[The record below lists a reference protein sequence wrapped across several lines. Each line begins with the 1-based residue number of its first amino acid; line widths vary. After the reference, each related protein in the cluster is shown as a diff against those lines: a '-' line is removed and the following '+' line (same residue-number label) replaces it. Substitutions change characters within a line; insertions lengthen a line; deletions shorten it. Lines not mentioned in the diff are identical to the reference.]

1 MSDSRNPR
9 LPPPLADAAAAAPSS
24 TGTEL
29 LSSLLDSPAFVGHA
43 PSSAAPG
50 ACLTGVC
57 IDERHPSVVGRV
69 RIRWKMA
76 ETVGDAWLPALQS
89 VVVRTGDRVLLSQ
102 PLNEP
107 EPIVVGVIDGFAHR
121 PSAPRNSA
129 AQLVLRDDE
138 VMRVEDA
145 RGRPLLELRAAEGG
159 PVVRL
164 VRNHVAIEVD
174 GKLAF
179 SAAAIRLE
187 ARQGTIEIEAADDV
201 CVKGEVVHLN

>member
-1 MSDSRNPR
+1 MNDSRDPGS
-9 LPPPLADAAAAAPSS
+9 APAPDGGAISPVGS
-24 TGTEL
+24 TASEL
-29 LSSLLDSPAFVGHA
+29 LSNLLESPAFVAHA
-43 PSSAAPG
+43 ASGAPPG

-57 IDERHPSVVGRV
+57 IDERHPSLLGRV
-69 RIRWKMA
+69 RVRWKLEHGM
-76 ETVGDAWLPALQS
+76 GDAWVPVLQS

-107 EPIVVGVIDGFAHR
+107 EPIVVGVVDGFAHR
-121 PSAPRNSA
+121 PAAARQTA
-129 AQLVLRDDE
+129 AQLVLRADE
-138 VMRVEDA
+138 VMRVDDA
-145 RGRPLLELRAAEGG
+145 RGRALLELRGSEAG

-164 VRNHVAIEVD
+164 LSNHVAIEVD

-187 ARQGTIEIEAADDV
+187 ARQGTIEIEASEDV